1 MLLAAL
7 YSVVNGEIAL
17 FKPGAAL
24 AISRIL
30 TIATTQMGL
39 AQIETAENTYAIYQL
54 IKNLPNNF
62 NSLKPSVRQA
72 IYLTIDLKEGVR
84 RIKVYKDVKLMKGE
98 EGVVV
103 GDETFAN
110 VIEAE
115 KWITSQQD
123 V

>member
-1 MLLAAL
+1 M
-7 YSVVNGEIAL
+7 
-17 FKPGAAL
+17 
-24 AISRIL
+24 
-30 TIATTQMGL
+30 
-39 AQIETAENTYAIYQL
+39 
-54 IKNLPNNF
+54 
-62 NSLKPSVRQA
+62 
-72 IYLTIDLKEGVR
+72 TIDLKEGVR

-115 KWITSQQD
+115 KWITSLQD

>member
-1 MLLAAL
+1 ML
-7 YSVVNGEIAL
+7 
-17 FKPGAAL
+17 GAAL
-24 AISRIL
+24 AISEIL

-54 IKNLPNNF
+54 IKNLLNNS
-62 NSLKPSVRQA
+62 NSSKSSVREA
-72 IYLTIDLKEGVR
+72 IYSTINLKEEVR
-84 RIKVYKDVKLMKGE
+84 RIEVYKGVEIMKGE

-103 GDETFAN
+103 GGETFAN

-115 KWITSQQD
+115 KWITSRQD